1 MTGFETKNSGPA
13 IRRERDL
20 GALVARIRALEAGR
34 PAGMSR
40 SSHGARPPLA
50 LGIAPL
56 DARLGGGLQA
66 GCLHEIS
73 GPAGDAAAAGF
84 AAMLLGLFS
93 RRGPVAWIAARRAR
107 LYAPG
112 LAALGLDPRRLVL
125 VEATRGAERA
135 WAFEE
140 ALRSGVP
147 AAVLAELEEPGFVAS
162 RRLQLAA
169 GSGTTGLLLAQGR
182 PPAAPSAARS
192 RWRIASASSTPRIA
206 GLACGDDAGDRGLAL
221 SIGPG
226 APRWRVELRRGPGA
240 TTGAWTIECGA
251 GGPQLADA
259 ALPGDDMDLAGNA
272 GDGDQGRRQESFLR
286 PGAEDPLPLVPLP
299 AARQARAR

>member
-1 MTGFETKNSGPA
+1 MENPRS
-13 IRRERDL
+13 RRGIDL
-20 GALVARIRALEAGR
+20 GALVARIRALEASTSSLAMRDGR
-34 PAGMSR
+34 
-40 SSHGARPPLA
+40 GASPPLA
-50 LGIAPL
+50 LGIAQL
-56 DARLGGGLQA
+56 DERLGGGLQA

-93 RRGPVAWIAARRAR
+93 LRGPVAWIAARRTR
-107 LYAPG
+107 LHAPG

-125 VEATRGAERA
+125 VEAARAAERA

-140 ALRSGVP
+140 ALRSGIP
-147 AAVLAELEEPGFVAS
+147 AAVLAELEDPGFVAS

-182 PPAAPSAARS
+182 TPAAPSAARS
-192 RWRIASASSTPRIA
+192 RWRITSARSVPRVAGAA
-206 GLACGDDAGDRGLAL
+206 GLPDDDGEDRGLAL
-221 SIGPG
+221 AIGPG

-240 TTGAWTIECGA
+240 SSGAWTLECGSR
-251 GGPQLADA
+251 GPRLADGE
-259 ALPGDDMDLAGNA
+259 PRDA
-272 GDGDQGRRQESFLR
+272 GDRAGKAGDADQGRRQASRSSR
-286 PGAEDPLPLVPLP
+286 PAQADPLPLVSPP